1 MTGKITTVIMAA
13 GKGKRMNNPD
23 KSKVMYELH
32 GIPLI
37 KYVINLSL
45 KVNSEYVVLIVGHQ
59 KNSVI
64 EYVRSTFNNEADKI
78 KFANQD
84 VQLGTGHAVMMT
96 ENILKD
102 YEGHILVLSG
112 DVPLLK
118 TDTVRSFI
126 NFHFE
131 NQNDASLI
139 SAVVEDPFGYGRV
152 LRDAGGKFCDI
163 REEKDCNEEE
173 RKCREINSGIY
184 LIKSRLLFDSLKHL
198 KTDNAQGE
206 FYLTDVFRIFNKT
219 GKKTGAFIVNNI
231 IEISGINTAE
241 QLLQLEKDSSLF
253 N

>member
-1 MTGKITTVIMAA
+1 MTGKIATVIMAA
-13 GKGKRMNNPD
+13 GQGKRMNNPN

-32 GIPLI
+32 GVPLI
-37 KYVINLSL
+37 NYVINLSL
-45 KVNSEYVVLIVGHQ
+45 KINSDYVVLIVGHQ

-64 EYVRSTFNNEADKI
+64 DYVRNTFKNGSDRI
-78 KFANQD
+78 KFADQE
-84 VQLGTGHAVMMT
+84 VQLGTGHAVMMA
-96 ENILKD
+96 ENVLKD
-102 YEGHILVLSG
+102 YEGDILILSG

-139 SAVVEDPFGYGRV
+139 SAEVADPFGYGRV
-152 LRDAGGKFCDI
+152 LRDAGGKFYDI
-163 REEKDCNEEE
+163 REEKDCDEEE
-173 RKCREINSGIY
+173 RKCNEINSGIY

-206 FYLTDVFRIFNKT
+206 YYLTDVFRIFGKS

-241 QLLQLEKDSSLF
+241 QLLRLEKESSLF

>member
-37 KYVINLSL
+37 SYVINLSL
-45 KVNSEYVVLIVGHQ
+45 NVNSEYVVLIVGHQ

-64 EYVRSTFNNEADKI
+64 DYVKAAFKDVMNKIRFAD
-78 KFANQD
+78 QD
-84 VQLGTGHAVMMT
+84 VQLGTGHAVMMA
-96 ENILKD
+96 ENLLKD
-102 YEGHILVLSG
+102 FEGDILILSG

-118 TDTVRSFI
+118 TDTVSSFL

-139 SAVVEDPFGYGRV
+139 SAEVENPAGYGRV
-152 LRDAGGKFCDI
+152 LRDAGGKFYDI
-163 REEKDCNEEE
+163 REEKDCNDEE

-184 LIKSRLLFDSLKHL
+184 LIKSRLLFESLKHL

-206 FYLTDVFRIFNKT
+206 YYLTDVFKIFNKS
-219 GKKTGAFIVNNI
+219 GKKTGAFMVNNI

-241 QLLQLEKDSSLF
+241 QLLQLEKDSTLF